1 MDILLEAAENFKK
14 LFDIKY
20 DILLGKKGKEVNII
34 VTFRNIDFHHL
45 AGLQYIKDM
54 PELNRSRDK
63 VFNDICTDSNLR
75 KKIYNSAFFPK
86 IEDRIKALIRLEA
99 LLDNEKLVF
108 NYDYKKNKTSK
119 IKADLLI
126 QASDENQ
133 VITFIFCEKNQK
145 CNTPA
150 EVYCKSIFHKGNIDY
165 TKYQSRYT
173 VLKMKK
179 ISTPANT
186 ILKSFV
192 NPNYIEK

>member
-1 MDILLEAAENFKK
+1 MDILLEAAESFKK
-14 LFDIKY
+14 LFDVKY

-34 VTFRNIDFHHL
+34 VIFRNIDFHHL

-75 KKIYNSAFFPK
+75 KKIYNSAFFSK

-99 LLDNEKLVF
+99 LLDNDKLVF
-108 NYDYKKNKTSK
+108 NYDYKKNKISK

-133 VITFIFCEKNQK
+133 IITFIFCEKSKKTILLQK
-145 CNTPA
+145 CTANRFFIRKILIIQNIKADTP
-150 EVYCKSIFHKGNIDY
+150 Y
-165 TKYQSRYT
+165 
-173 VLKMKK
+173 
-179 ISTPANT
+179 
-186 ILKSFV
+186 
-192 NPNYIEK
+192 